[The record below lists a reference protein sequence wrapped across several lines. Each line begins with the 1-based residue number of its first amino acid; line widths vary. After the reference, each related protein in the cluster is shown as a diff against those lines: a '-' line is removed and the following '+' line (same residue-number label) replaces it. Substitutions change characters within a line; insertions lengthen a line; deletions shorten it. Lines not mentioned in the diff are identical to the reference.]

1 MIIISSIFLQNKI
14 TINFLNF
21 FRTLNSRYRCEHYLN
36 RMEPKHAKKDF
47 YCKHFQWI
55 STSGHIWCNVFFSIF
70 VWHWITILLLFIKI
84 YQDDHNSKKPTIC
97 FSFCRVSGHPGMA
110 SLECHNT
117 PRTDIHVQWIHV
129 YNKICTN
136 IFLDFLKTV

>member
-21 FRTLNSRYRCEHYLN
+21 FRSLHSRYRCEHYLN
-36 RMEPKHAKKDF
+36 RMEPKHAKKRLRLLL
-47 YCKHFQWI
+47 
-55 STSGHIWCNVFFSIF
+55 STLSIGFLLLDIFDVMFFSILF
-70 VWHWITILLLFIKI
+70 DVELPYFIKI

-117 PRTDIHVQWIHV
+117 PRTDIHVQ
-129 YNKICTN
+129 
-136 IFLDFLKTV
+136 